1 MIDDSAALVFEL
13 MQVVQLT
20 GGPCLSS
27 GRGPQYDRIAG
38 ANNAGQC

>member
-1 MIDDSAALVFEL
+1 MMDDSAALFEL

-20 GGPCLSS
+20 GGPA